1 MRISRAAFRVL
12 AMAALGL
19 GLAAIPVHAQDIFG
33 AILGTVS
40 DPAGAVL
47 TGAKVIVTN
56 LATGAM
62 RTADTD
68 GQGNYEVLSLPRGEY
83 KVEIDAKG
91 FKHFSRSP
99 IDVVVGQQARV
110 NVQMV
115 IGEQNQQV
123 VVNAAPPI
131 MQTDSASLG
140 QAVEGKAVQ
149 TLPLNGRNVLALV
162 ALVPGVV
169 PQGSSS
175 GNLTGQN
182 VFAAGNYQ
190 IDGGNANQG
199 SVLVDG
205 APVNTSYGN
214 TVELV
219 MDQDV
224 IQEFNAQTHNNTAE
238 FGMYTGGVINMS
250 TKSGSNQFH
259 GTAYEYVRNTLF
271 DANDFFSNKTGA
283 GREPWHQNQFGFNAG
298 GPIRRDKYFAFGD
311 YQGYRQT
318 QGHLYF
324 GNTPTSQELGGDFS
338 QLSNT
343 ADSTPVIF
351 DPLTTCGTGENPA
364 CTLAQQ
370 QGTAPTRQPFMYGG
384 KLNVIPPGRFSN
396 VAKTMIAFPYFA
408 TPNLPGTSNGT
419 LNNWS
424 KSGHTGG
431 NNDQY
436 TFRADQNLSSKQT
449 AFERYT
455 HWKSTNLP
463 SDPFANGIITGD
475 PISPEAFTTQQLV
488 VGDTYV
494 FNPSSVADV
503 HLSYLRWNYVRNPG
517 HLGYDEGKLG
527 FDPASQMGQVSSLNQ
542 TPNSSGIPRMSMSN
556 PTILVGGTGYIFSI
570 NNNYVL
576 GSTYQKVV
584 GRHTFKAGLDLRR
597 LEMNYFQNNN
607 PGGVFTFDNV
617 FTGSSAGSPGK
628 TGNPIASFLLG
639 YVATSGSQTVQI
651 APPTYETINYQGYFG
666 QDTWQVTNKLTA
678 TLGLRYEIPGVYVER
693 HNWADTFNPTET
705 NPIVNVPGAFDLV
718 ATSQHPARGVRTENF
733 DDWSPRLGVAYRVT
747 PGTVFRAGWG
757 KFVIP
762 ADLQFPE
769 APLQAGINFLN
780 NLMVNSID
788 GQQTP
793 YNTLDNPYPGGLL
806 APPHR
811 SSNYQQ
817 ILLGGNPQALY
828 SNEPNGETYQWN
840 VALEHQFPMGI
851 ALTAAY
857 SGLRGDHLPVS
868 RPINGLSDANLAA
881 AAADPNCQTKG
892 LQGCML
898 TTQVTNPFYGQ
909 ISQGVLQKQKVTQNQ
924 LLRPFPQYGSISN
937 SGNYIG
943 ISNYH
948 ALELKL
954 QKRMSNG
961 GQILGS
967 YTFSKLMTDAEY
979 LTSWLDSTTTAGWSD
994 YNNPMSNYSLSSF
1007 DARQRLVVSYL
1018 YPLPIGK
1025 GQLLLSNLSGVG
1037 NALIGGWGL
1046 DGITTFQEGYP
1057 LGLSTAVNNLATYSF
1072 LGTERPNVAAGCSKA
1087 TSGSMT
1093 TRINGYMNASCF
1105 SIPSNFVYGTESRTD
1120 NALRTPG
1127 AANWDMSVF
1136 KNIPVHESMALDF
1149 RVEAFNVFNRVQF
1162 GAPNSSVG
1170 NPQFGTITSQ
1180 YNNPRI
1186 LQLSGRFD
1194 F

>member
-1 MRISRAAFRVL
+1 MRISKGVFRVL
-12 AMAALGL
+12 AAMALSLGL
-19 GLAAIPVHAQDIFG
+19 MVVSAHAQDIFG

-40 DPAGAVL
+40 DPGGAVL
-47 TGAKVIVTN
+47 PGASVTVTDLSTGAIRTVT
-56 LATGAM
+56 
-62 RTADTD
+62 TD
-68 GQGNYEVLSLPRGEY
+68 GQGNYQVLSLPRGEY

-99 IDVVVGQQARV
+99 IDVVVNQQARV
-110 NVQMV
+110 DVKME
-115 IGEQNQQV
+115 IGAQNQQV

-131 MQTDSASLG
+131 MQTENAALG
-140 QAVEGKAVQ
+140 QVVEGNAV
-149 TLPLNGRNVLALV
+149 TNLPLNGRNVLALV

-250 TKSGSNQFH
+250 TKSGSNHFH

-271 DANDFFSNKTGA
+271 DANDFFSNRTGA
-283 GREPWHQNQFGFNAG
+283 GREPWHQNQFGFNLG
-298 GPIRRDKYFAFGD
+298 GPIKRDKFFAFGD

-324 GNTPTSQELGGDFS
+324 GNTPTAAELSGDFS
-338 QLSNT
+338 QLV
-343 ADSTPVIF
+343 DSKGNQIPIY
-351 DPLTTCGTGENPA
+351 DPLTNPR
-364 CTLAQQ
+364 QQ
-370 QGTAPTRQPFMYGG
+370 FSYNN
-384 KLNVIPPGRFSN
+384 KLNVIPPDRISN
-396 VAKTMIAFPYFA
+396 VAKAMIAFPYFA
-408 TPNLPGTSNGT
+408 PPDLPGTSGGT

-431 NNDQY
+431 DNDQY
-436 TFRADQNLSSKQT
+436 SFRADQNLSSKQT

-455 HWKSTNLP
+455 HWKSSNLP

-494 FNPSSVADV
+494 FNPTSIADV

-517 HLGYDEGKLG
+517 HLGYDEDKLG
-527 FDPASQMGQVSSLNQ
+527 FNPASQMGQISALNL
-542 TPNSSGIPRMSMSN
+542 TPNSSGIPRMSLSN
-556 PTILVGGTGYIFSI
+556 PSILTGGTGYIFSI
-570 NNNYVL
+570 NNNYVI

-584 GRHTFKAGLDLRR
+584 GRHTFKAGIDLRR

-607 PGGVFTFDNV
+607 PGGVFTFDNL
-617 FTGSSAGSPGK
+617 FTASSPTSSS
-628 TGNPIASFLLG
+628 TGNPVASFLLG
-639 YVATSGSQTVQI
+639 YVASSGAQTVQI
-651 APPTYETINYQGYFG
+651 APPTYETIYYQGYFG

-678 TLGLRYEIPGVYVER
+678 TLGLRYEIPGVYVAR
-693 HNWADTFNPTET
+693 HGWADTFNPTEN

-718 ATSQHPARGVRTENF
+718 STPQHPAAGVRNENY
-733 DDWSPRLGVAYRVT
+733 DNWSPRLGVAYRLT
-747 PGTVFRAGWG
+747 DKSVFRAGWG

-780 NLMVNSID
+780 NLMVNTTD

-793 YNTLDNPYPGGLL
+793 ANTLDNPYPNGLL

-811 SSNYQQ
+811 NANYQQ
-817 ILLGGNPQALY
+817 VLLGGNPQALY
-828 SNEPNGETYQWN
+828 ANEPNGETYQWN
-840 VALEHQFPMGI
+840 VAVEHEFPMGI
-851 ALTAAY
+851 AITAAY

-868 RPINGLSDANLAA
+868 RPINGLSDSVLAQ
-881 AAADPNCQTKG
+881 AAADPNCQTKNLKG
-892 LQGCML
+892 PAPDNTPCML
-898 TTQVTNPFYGQ
+898 IKPVSNPFPNVT
-909 ISQGVLQKQKVTQNQ
+909 ISQGILQKPMVTQNQ
-924 LLRPFPQYGSISN
+924 VLRPFPQYGSISN

-954 QKRMSNG
+954 QKRMANG

-994 YNNPMSNYSLSSF
+994 YNVPMSNYSLSSF

-1025 GQLLLSNLSGVG
+1025 GQLLLSNLSGAA

-1046 DGITTFQEGYP
+1046 DGISTFQEGYP
-1057 LGLSTAVNNLATYSF
+1057 LGLSNAVNNLGTYAF
-1072 LGTERPNVAAGCSKA
+1072 LGTERPNVASGCNKA

-1093 TRINGYMNASCF
+1093 TRINGYINASCF
-1105 SIPSNFVYGTESRTD
+1105 SAPSNFVYGTESRTD
-1120 NALRTPG
+1120 NSLRTPG
-1127 AANWDMSVF
+1127 AANWDMSAF
-1136 KNIPVHESMALDF
+1136 KDVPIHENMAFDF
-1149 RVEAFNVFNRVQF
+1149 RVEAFNLFNRVQF
-1162 GAPNSSVG
+1162 GSPNSTVN

-1186 LQLSGRFD
+1186 LQLSGRFT

>member
-1 MRISRAAFRVL
+1 MRISNAVFRVL
-12 AMAALGL
+12 AVAALGL
-19 GLAAIPVHAQDIFG
+19 GLFAVSANAQDIFG

-47 TGAKVIVTN
+47 PAAKVTVTDLSTGAV
-56 LATGAM
+56 
-62 RTADTD
+62 RTVNTD
-68 GQGNYEVLSLPRGEY
+68 EQGNYQVLSLPRGQY
-83 KVEIDAKG
+83 KVEIDATG

-99 IDVVVGQQARV
+99 IDVAVDQQARV
-110 NVQMV
+110 DVKME
-115 IGEQNQQV
+115 IGTQNQQV
-123 VVNAAPPI
+123 VVNSAPPI
-131 MQTDSASLG
+131 MQTESATLG
-140 QAVEGKAVQ
+140 QVVEGNAI
-149 TLPLNGRNVLALV
+149 TNLPLNGRNVLALV
-162 ALVPGVV
+162 AMVPGVV

-250 TKSGSNQFH
+250 TRSGGNSFH
-259 GTAYEYVRNTLF
+259 GTAYEYVRNTLL
-271 DANDFFSNKTGA
+271 DANDFFSNQTGA

-298 GPIRRDKYFAFGD
+298 GPIRKDKYFAFGD

-324 GNTPTSQELGGDFS
+324 GNTPTAAELSGDFS
-338 QLSNT
+338 GLPATVGNT
-343 ADSTPVIF
+343 VPIIF
-351 DPLTTCGTGENPA
+351 DPTTNP
-364 CTLAQQ
+364 
-370 QGTAPTRQPFMYGG
+370 RQPFSYNG
-384 KLNVIPPGRFSN
+384 KLNVIPLGRFST
-396 VAKTMIAFPYFA
+396 VAKDMIAFPYFA
-408 TPNLPGTSNGT
+408 KPDLPGTSGGT

-494 FNPSSVADV
+494 FNPTSVADL

-517 HLGYDEGKLG
+517 HLGYDEDKLG
-527 FDPASQMGQVSSLNQ
+527 FNPASQMGQISALNL
-542 TPNSSGIPRMSMSN
+542 TPNSSGIPRMTLSN
-556 PTILVGGTGYIFSI
+556 PTILTGGTGYIFSI

-576 GSTYQKVV
+576 SSTYQKVL
-584 GRHTFKAGLDLRR
+584 GRHTFKAGIDLRR
-597 LEMNYFQNNN
+597 LEMDYFQNNN

-617 FTGSSAGSPGK
+617 FTGSNPTSPGS

-639 YVATSGSQTVQI
+639 DVATSGSQTVQI
-651 APPTYETINYQGYFG
+651 APPTFETIYYQGYFG

-678 TLGLRYEIPGVYVER
+678 TLGIRYEIPGVYVAR
-693 HNWADTFNPTET
+693 HGWADTFNPTET
-705 NPIVNVPGAFDLV
+705 NPVVNVPGAFDLV
-718 ATSQHPARGVRTENF
+718 SSQQHPAAGVRTENY
-733 DDWSPRLGVAYRVT
+733 DNWSPRLGVAYRIT
-747 PGTVFRAGWG
+747 GDTVIRAGWG

-780 NLMVNSID
+780 NLMVNSTD

-793 YNTLDNPYPGGLL
+793 ANTLDNPYPNGLI

-811 SSNYQQ
+811 NSNYQQ
-817 ILLGGNPQALY
+817 ILLGGNAQALY
-828 SNEPNGETYQWN
+828 GKEPNGKTYQWN
-840 VALEHQFPMGI
+840 FAVEHQFPMGI
-851 ALTAAY
+851 AITAAY
-857 SGLRGDHLPVS
+857 SGLRGDGLPVS
-868 RPINGLSDANLAA
+868 LPINGLSDSVLAQ
-881 AAADPNCQTKG
+881 AAADPNCQTKTLTG
-892 LQGCML
+892 AGGVKCML
-898 TTQVTNPFYGQ
+898 TQSVSNKFYPK
-909 ISQGVLQKQKVTQNQ
+909 ISQGILQNATVTQNQ
-924 LLRPFPQYGSISN
+924 MLRPFPQYGSISN
-937 SGNYIG
+937 SGHYFG
-943 ISNYH
+943 ISNYN
-948 ALELKL
+948 ALEIKL

-1007 DARQRLVVSYL
+1007 DARQRLVFSYL
-1018 YPLPIGK
+1018 QPLPIGK
-1025 GQLLLSNLSGVG
+1025 GQLLLGNLSGAA

-1046 DGITTFQEGYP
+1046 NGITTFQEGYP
-1057 LGLSTAVNNLATYSF
+1057 LGLSNSVNNLSTYAF
-1072 LGTERPNVAAGCSKA
+1072 LGTERPNVAAGCHKA

-1093 TRINGYMNASCF
+1093 KRINGYMNAACF
-1105 SIPSNFVYGTESRTD
+1105 SAPSNFVYGTESRTD
-1120 NALRTPG
+1120 NSLRTPG
-1127 AANWDMSVF
+1127 AANWDMALF
-1136 KNIPVHESMALDF
+1136 KNIPVRESMSFDF
-1149 RVEAFNVFNRVQF
+1149 HLEAFNIFNRVQF
-1162 GAPNSSVG
+1162 GSPNSSVG
-1170 NPQFGTITSQ
+1170 NPQFTTITTQ
-1180 YNNPRI
+1180 YNTPRI
-1186 LQLSGRFD
+1186 LQVSGRFT

>member
-1 MRISRAAFRVL
+1 MRISKAALRVL
-12 AMAALGL
+12 AVAALALGL
-19 GLAAIPVHAQDIFG
+19 TAVTAQAQEIFG

-40 DPAGAVL
+40 DPAGSVL
-47 TGAKVIVTN
+47 PGAKVTVTD
-56 LATGAM
+56 LSTGAI
-62 RTADTD
+62 RTVNSD
-68 GQGNYEVLSLPRGEY
+68 GQGNYQVLSLPRGEY
-83 KVEIDAKG
+83 KVEVDAKG
-91 FKHFSRSP
+91 FKHFSRNP
-99 IDVVVGQQARV
+99 IDVVVNQQARV
-110 NVQMV
+110 DVKMEV
-115 IGEQNQQV
+115 GAQNQQV

-131 MQTDSASLG
+131 MQTENASLG
-140 QAVEGKAVQ
+140 QAVEGKAVE

-250 TKSGSNQFH
+250 TKSGSNSYH

-271 DANDFFSNKTGA
+271 DANDFFSNLTNK
-283 GREPWHQNQFGFNAG
+283 GREPWHQNQFGFNLG
-298 GPIRRDKYFAFGD
+298 GPIRRDKFFAFGD

-324 GNTPTSQELGGDFS
+324 GNTPTAAELGGDFS
-338 QLSNT
+338 GLPATKGNT
-343 ADSTPVIF
+343 VPIIF
-351 DPLTTCGTGENPA
+351 DPLTNP
-364 CTLAQQ
+364 
-370 QGTAPTRQPFMYGG
+370 RQPFSYNG
-384 KLNVIPPGRFSN
+384 KLNVIPPSRFST
-396 VAKTMIAFPYFA
+396 VAKNMIAFPYFA
-408 TPNLPGTSNGT
+408 TPNLPGSANGT

-431 NNDQY
+431 NNDQF

-463 SDPFANGIITGD
+463 SDPFGNGIITGD

-494 FNPSSVADV
+494 FNPTSVADV

-517 HLGYDEGKLG
+517 HLGYNEDKLG
-527 FDPASQMGQVSSLNQ
+527 FNPASQMGQISTLNQ

-570 NNNYVL
+570 NNNYVI

-607 PGGVFTFDNV
+607 PGGVFTFDNL
-617 FTGSSAGSPGK
+617 FTATSPTDNS

-639 YVATSGSQTVQI
+639 DVASSGAQTVQI
-651 APPTYETINYQGYFG
+651 APPTYETIHYQGYFG

-678 TLGLRYEIPGVYVER
+678 TLGLRYEVPGVYVER
-693 HNWADTFNPTET
+693 HNWADTFNPKEM

-718 ATSQHPARGVRTENF
+718 ATPQHPARGVRNENY
-733 DDWSPRLGVAYRVT
+733 DDWSPRLGVAYRLT
-747 PGTVFRAGWG
+747 GKTVFRAGWG

-780 NLMVNSID
+780 NLMVNTTD

-793 YNTLDNPYPGGLL
+793 ANTLDNPYPNGLI

-811 SSNYQQ
+811 NSNYQQ
-817 ILLGGNPQALY
+817 VLLGGNPQALY
-828 SNEPNGETYQWN
+828 ANEPNGETYQWH
-840 VALEHQFPMGI
+840 VAVEHEFPLGI
-851 ALTAAY
+851 AITAAY

-868 RPINGLSDANLAA
+868 HPINQLPDSVLGQ
-881 AAADPNCQTKG
+881 AAADPNCQTKSLKG
-892 LQGCML
+892 SDGTPCML
-898 TTQVTNPFYGQ
+898 TKQVTNPFYGK
-909 ISQGVLQKQKVTQNQ
+909 ISQGVLQKQTVTQNQ
-924 LLRPFPQYGSISN
+924 MLRPFPQYGSISN

-954 QKRMSNG
+954 QKRMANG

-994 YNNPMSNYSLSSF
+994 YNVPMSNYSLSSF

-1025 GQLLLSNLSGVG
+1025 GQLLLSNLPVAA

-1057 LGLSTAVNNLATYSF
+1057 LGLSTQTNVLGTYAF
-1072 LGTERPNVAAGCSKA
+1072 LGTERPNVVAGCHKA

-1093 TRINGYMNASCF
+1093 KRINGYINASCF
-1105 SIPSNFVYGTESRTD
+1105 STPSNFVYGTESRTD
-1120 NALRTPG
+1120 NSLRTPG
-1127 AANWDMSVF
+1127 AANWDMSLY
-1136 KNIPVHESMALDF
+1136 KSIPVHEAMTFDF
-1149 RVEAFNVFNRVQF
+1149 RVEAFNIFNRVQF
-1162 GAPNSSVG
+1162 GSPNSSLG

-1186 LQLSGRFD
+1186 LQLSGRFS